1 MIYVYGLSNLRK
13 QTTVLYIYAAPNLHA
28 LCRQCIEEAEYG
40 LNTVLA
46 NAEADNQQS
55 HESRHEISRYPLW

>member
-1 MIYVYGLSNLRK
+1 MIYVYGLSNPRK
-13 QTTVLYIYAAPNLHA
+13 QTTVQYVAPNLHA
-28 LCRQCIEEAEYG
+28 LCRQYIEEAEYG

-55 HESRHEISRYPLW
+55 HESRHEIFRYPLW